1 MKQKKLTEKGI
12 MQRAENQMVLD
23 AIDWFNSKDHKLVE
37 IDRLRYCSAW
47 VYKYNDCYVLES
59 YRTAIAIIRFCDGC
73 MYDFL
78 RYVYGYTNTSCQH
91 LAKFAHDY
99 AAQKR
104 YTWRS
109 V

>member
-1 MKQKKLTEKGI
+1 MKQKKLTEKAI

-23 AIDWFNSKDHKLVE
+23 AMEWFKSKEHSLIKKK
-37 IDRLRYCSAW
+37 RLRYCSAW
-47 VYKYNDCYVLES
+47 VYIYDDCYVLKS
-59 YRTAIAIIRFCDGC
+59 YRTDIALIRFCDGC

-78 RYVYGYTNTSCQH
+78 RYVYGYTNTSGQH

-104 YTWRS
+104 YTWRY